1 MDILVNCLAAFAAL
15 CHWRLVVSLAACL
28 LAAVVLAQ
36 LVPWF
41 TGGMG
46 LWLVLFACGVGMLW
60 EGDASAGAATAPAAS
75 AAIGEA
81 RPQGMLIS
89 RPVAALGLC
98 LIGMVWGG
106 LLGMWMGSLW
116 AGTAVLVA
124 ASFAVGML
132 WAWGLQRPVP
142 WAYMAFAACALLSG
156 AGVLRVLVEMTER
169 V

>member
-1 MDILVNCLAAFAAL
+1 MDILVNCFAAFAAL
-15 CHWRLVVSLAACL
+15 CHWRLVVSLAAGL

-60 EGDASAGAATAPAAS
+60 EGDASAGAAPAAS

-106 LLGMWMGSLW
+106 LIGWWAGALWVGAAAVAVAPLPIAFLW
-116 AGTAVLVA
+116 ALGN
-124 ASFAVGML
+124 GRPMP
-132 WAWGLQRPVP
+132 WG
-142 WAYMAFAACALLSG
+142 YTAFAACALLSG
-156 AGVLRVLVEMTER
+156 VGVLWGLVHAME
-169 V
+169 